1 MLKAEQVSKSF
12 GDTAVLRDLSIEIPD
27 KTIFG
32 LVGINGAGKSTF
44 LRLVAGVYQPDHGTI
59 TLNGRDTLKDDPV
72 RKDISFVADEAYYP
86 VGSTLGS
93 IASLYESMYDFDSA
107 LFKTYCEMFELNP
120 KMPMANYSKGM
131 RRRASIILALCTHPK
146 LLLLDE
152 AYDGLEPLARL
163 QFKRILA
170 QRFEEEEITVVI
182 SSHNLRELED
192 ICDSFGIL
200 ENGTIQR
207 HGDLLESKGA
217 INKYQ
222 MAFETELSK
231 EDFKGLDILRF
242 EKEGRVIQMVV
253 RGEEDAVMNVLQE
266 HHPLFT
272 DILPVTFEEMFLYEL
287 EQRSDRS

>member
-12 GDTAVLRDLSIEIPD
+12 GNTAVLRDLSIEIPD

-44 LRLVAGVYQPDHGTI
+44 LRLVAGVYQPDQGTI

-170 QRFEEEEITVVI
+170 QRLEEEEITVVI

-207 HGDLLESKGA
+207 HGNFLESKGA

-266 HHPLFT
+266 HQPLFT

>member
-44 LRLVAGVYQPDHGTI
+44 LRLVAGVYQPDQGAI

>member
-44 LRLVAGVYQPDHGTI
+44 LRLVAGVYQPDQGTI

-146 LLLLDE
+146 LLMLDE

-170 QRFEEEEITVVI
+170 QRLEEEEITVVI

>member
-12 GDTAVLRDLSIEIPD
+12 GDTAVLRDLTIEIPD

-44 LRLVAGVYQPDHGTI
+44 LRLAAGVYQPDQGRI
-59 TLNGRDTLKDDPV
+59 TLNGQDTLKEDAV

-86 VGSTLGS
+86 LGATLGS
-93 IASLYESMYDFDSA
+93 VASLYESMYDFDNA
-107 LFKTYCEMFELNP
+107 LFETYCGMFELNR
-120 KMPMANYSKGM
+120 KTPMANYSKGM

-170 QRFEEEEITVVI
+170 QRLEEEEITVVI

-222 MAFETELSK
+222 MAFEQELTK

-253 RGEEDAVMNVLQE
+253 RGEERAVMQVLQE
-266 HHPLFT
+266 HQPLFT
-272 DILPVTFEEMFLYEL
+272 DVLPVTFEEMFLYEL
-287 EQRSDRS
+287 EQRGDRS

>member
-44 LRLVAGVYQPDHGTI
+44 LRIVAGVYQPDQGTV

-72 RKDISFVADEAYYP
+72 RKDFSFVADEAYYP

-120 KMPMANYSKGM
+120 KTPMANYSKGM

-170 QRFEEEEITVVI
+170 QRLEEEEITVVI

>member
-1 MLKAEQVSKSF
+1 MNM
-12 GDTAVLRDLSIEIPD
+12 R
-27 KTIFG
+27 
-32 LVGINGAGKSTF
+32 
-44 LRLVAGVYQPDHGTI
+44 
-59 TLNGRDTLKDDPV
+59 
-72 RKDISFVADEAYYP
+72 IS
-86 VGSTLGS
+86 LGQTQS
-93 IASLYESMYDFDSA
+93 QQQ
-107 LFKTYCEMFELNP
+107 KQ
-120 KMPMANYSKGM
+120 
-131 RRRASIILALCTHPK
+131 ILT
-146 LLLLDE
+146 
-152 AYDGLEPLARL
+152 
-163 QFKRILA
+163 QRI
-170 QRFEEEEITVVI
+170 EEENLTVLI
-182 SSHNLRELED
+182 ASHNLRELED

>member
-44 LRLVAGVYQPDHGTI
+44 LRLVAGVYQPDQGTI

-170 QRFEEEEITVVI
+170 QRLEEEEITVVI

-266 HHPLFT
+266 HQPLFT

>member
-44 LRLVAGVYQPDHGTI
+44 LRLVAGVYQPDQGTI
-59 TLNGRDTLKDDPV
+59 TLNGRDTLKDDSV

-170 QRFEEEEITVVI
+170 QRLEEEEITVVI

>member
-170 QRFEEEEITVVI
+170 QRLEEEEITVVI

-242 EKEGRVIQMVV
+242 EKEGRVIKMVV

>member
-44 LRLVAGVYQPDHGTI
+44 LRLVAGVYQPDQGTV

-120 KMPMANYSKGM
+120 KTPMANYSKGM

-170 QRFEEEEITVVI
+170 QRLEEEEITVVI

>member
-1 MLKAEQVSKSF
+1 MLKAEQVKKSF
-12 GDTAVLRDLSIEIPD
+12 GDTVVLRDVTIEIPD

-32 LVGINGAGKSTF
+32 LIGINGAGKSTF
-44 LRLVAGVYQPDHGTI
+44 LRLAAGVYQPDQGVI
-59 TLNGRDTLKDDPV
+59 TLNGRDTLKDDAV
-72 RKDISFVADEAYYP
+72 RKEISFVADEAYYP
-86 VGSTLGS
+86 LGATLGS
-93 IASLYESMYDFDSA
+93 AASLYESMYDFDGQ
-107 LFKTYCEMFELNP
+107 LFQDYCELFELDR
-120 KMPMANYSKGM
+120 KTPMANYSKGM
-131 RRRASIILALCTHPK
+131 RRRASIILALATHPK

-170 QRFEEEEITVVI
+170 QRLEEEEITVVI

-200 ENGTIQR
+200 ENGTIQK

-222 MAFETELSK
+222 MAFEKELTK
-231 EDFKGLDILRF
+231 EDFEGLDILRF

-253 RGEEDAVMNVLQE
+253 RGEEEAVMNKLKAYQ
-266 HHPLFT
+266 PLFT

-287 EQRSDRS
+287 EHGSDRS